1 VAHLSVTPAPAAGHS
16 AFDASA
22 SSVACG
28 TMARYVWNFGDGSRA
43 ATTTP
48 TTTHIYASAGTFR
61 ATVTEVSSGGTST
74 TKVFTGQT
82 MSRNGGPQRQSDG
95 RCRRGVTTPR

>member
-1 VAHLSVTPAPAAGHS
+1 MAY
-16 AFDASA
+16 
-22 SSVACG
+22 G
-28 TMARYVWNFGDGSRA
+28 TIARYVWNFGDGSRA

-61 ATVTEVSSGGTST
+61 ATVTEVSSAGTST

-82 MSRNGGPQRQSDG
+82 MSRNGGPSARATAAVAVG
-95 RCRRGVTTPR
+95 